1 MGRRAAAI
9 VLLMAALGLVG
20 CSRLGRLELEVKE
33 LKGNVKFLGERSDA
47 ASQANQ
53 ALDAS
58 VKQAASELAAV
69 RQSQAGAGQVQE
81 DLIRKLDDLSQRID
95 GIRAQL
101 ARTQI
106 DCCGR
111 PVAAFTS
118 RPAAQTE
125 SLTLSFVDRSQDSEN
140 DLVAWV
146 WTFGDEGTA
155 DVQSPSHTYGAP
167 GRYVVKLTVTD
178 AKGCSSSAQ
187 QEISV
192 PLPSA
197 SRGPHPAGQD
207 PLGWDA
213 RAMGFPIACWA
224 PKGSRQD

>member
-1 MGRRAAAI
+1 MGRRAVTI
-9 VLLMAALGLVG
+9 VLLMAAVGLVG

-33 LKGNVKFLGERSDA
+33 LRGNVKYLGERTDA
-47 ASQANQ
+47 ATQANQ
-53 ALDAS
+53 TLDAS
-58 VKQAASELAAV
+58 VKQAAGDLAAI
-69 RQSQAGAGQVQE
+69 RQSQAEAGQVQE
-81 DLIRKLDDLSQRID
+81 GLIQKLDDLSQRID
-95 GIRAQL
+95 EIRAQL
-101 ARTQI
+101 ARMEI
-106 DCCGR
+106 DCCGC
-111 PVAAFTS
+111 PVAAFALAPTL
-118 RPAAQTE
+118 QTE
-125 SLTLSFVDRSQDSEN
+125 SMTVSFVDRSQDSDS
-140 DLVAWV
+140 DLVTWV

-155 DVQSPSHTYGAP
+155 DVQSATHTYSAP

-213 RAMGFPIACWA
+213 RATGSPIAWWT
-224 PKGSRQD
+224 PKPSQQG